1 MGQTTSKNTKNQQK
15 RKIHVQALPC
25 TNWFHLVP
33 NWFLRGSYLVTTVF
47 DSSGGCSYKLKSHLL
62 VLMHMQCSKIGVK
75 MFKFKVL
82 STAVQPLTKLS
93 HPFLDSSTVHR
104 STYRRTYRLKQLRS
118 KLIQVRSRQV
128 PTKIPTHPIKIQTT
142 TKLETC
148 AQKTRFVYGSWVP
161 SEMDY

>member
-33 NWFLRGSYLVTTVF
+33 NWFLRGSYLVPTVF
-47 DSSGGCSYKLKSHLL
+47 DSSDGCSYKLKSHLL

-93 HPFLDSSTVHR
+93 HNRTSTVFGQWVSCLCALLFSVLNCER
-104 STYRRTYRLKQLRS
+104 NPGWGITVASIQLW
-118 KLIQVRSRQV
+118 L
-128 PTKIPTHPIKIQTT
+128 TD
-142 TKLETC
+142 
-148 AQKTRFVYGSWVP
+148 GSFACLAHVSW
-161 SEMDY
+161 

>member
-1 MGQTTSKNTKNQQK
+1 M
-15 RKIHVQALPC
+15 
-25 TNWFHLVP
+25 
-33 NWFLRGSYLVTTVF
+33 
-47 DSSGGCSYKLKSHLL
+47 
-62 VLMHMQCSKIGVK
+62 
-75 MFKFKVL
+75 L

-148 AQKTRFVYGSWVP
+148 AQKLGSFMGHGCPQRWIIVETLVSLTPSLIVMGQWQQSKKTTNHKPQTIKQNNHVTCDFSNFDEPESTRFHGVCFTHV
-161 SEMDY
+161 